1 MLIAPASRDVKC
13 NLWLRLFCPL
23 NCGKGTESASGLSFL
38 YPWSHRKLWAP
49 PRPRWLWTGTSVRL
63 CCPCWPAAPPSL
75 PALRTT
81 HNWSTPL
88 CRPSIGCAKDARS
101 PKPRGTPS
109 RSVCWLSASEAH
121 FAHTLSFLLHS
132 VYCIILSI
140 PGAAIFLSLG
150 HFSTFFLFYRHLRPT
165 MMQQLLRRLVFDVPL
180 LSEYCKIPLRVRQW
194 KCIYTIRQSC
204 CYSHNRHLV
213 IFTY

>member
-140 PGAAIFLSLG
+140 PSAAIFLSLG
-150 HFSTFFLFYRHLRPT
+150 HFSTFFYFTDICVPPWCNSCSGGWCSTFLCWVNTARFRSGWDNEN
-165 MMQQLLRRLVFDVPL
+165 VFTL
-180 LSEYCKIPLRVRQW
+180 
-194 KCIYTIRQSC
+194 
-204 CYSHNRHLV
+204 
-213 IFTY
+213 